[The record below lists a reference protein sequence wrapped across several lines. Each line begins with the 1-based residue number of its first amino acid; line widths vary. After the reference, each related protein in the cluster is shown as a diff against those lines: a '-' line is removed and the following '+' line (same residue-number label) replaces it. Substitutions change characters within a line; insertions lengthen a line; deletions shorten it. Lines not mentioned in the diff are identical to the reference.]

1 MFCIKNLGEMGSW
14 KERRKQGKMGREG
27 TSESIRKP
35 FLAVKVAKGRE
46 VLKIQFYHCQMM
58 L

>member
-1 MFCIKNLGEMGSW
+1 MGSW